1 MKKNGEKNS
10 ISLLL
15 FIGWGVGPG
24 SAGGGF
30 GCAGGLKL
38 IAKEAREREKTMVD
52 SRLIEKKVCMLFHL
66 KVAK

>member
-1 MKKNGEKNS
+1 M
-10 ISLLL
+10 
-15 FIGWGVGPG
+15 GPG